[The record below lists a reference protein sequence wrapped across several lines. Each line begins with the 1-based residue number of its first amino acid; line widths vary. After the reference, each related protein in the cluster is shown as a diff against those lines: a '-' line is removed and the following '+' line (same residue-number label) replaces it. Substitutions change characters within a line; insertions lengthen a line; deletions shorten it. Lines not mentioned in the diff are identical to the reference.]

1 MTTIRVTESGVAL
14 SQDILAQMGVIA
26 GDNLQVI
33 ATADGLNLKKVDP
46 VVEEQMLVSR
56 KIMDK
61 RHDVLRRLAE

>member
-26 GDNLQVI
+26 GDSLQVI

-46 VVEEQMLVSR
+46 VVEEQMRVAR
-56 KIMDK
+56 QIMDK

>member
-46 VVEEQMLVSR
+46 VVEEQMRVAR
-56 KIMDK
+56 QIMDK